1 LSLEQKAKTY
11 PEIYNHATLR
21 LKKWVSLE
29 DVQELEAEN
38 ALINQHNI
46 DVEKENVVLAK
57 KILEAKKDLGK
68 WKHFWNEE
76 AVKIEKANEI
86 LEKWCKDCKLDNL
99 SVCENDCGIHDLRV
113 IFSPKKETE
122 GTK

>member
-1 LSLEQKAKTY
+1 MSLEQKAKTY

-57 KILEAKKDLGK
+57 KLLEAKKDLG
-68 WKHFWNEE
+68 EE
-76 AVKIEKANEI
+76 KEFLTPSLKR
-86 LEKWCKDCKLDNL
+86 
-99 SVCENDCGIHDLRV
+99 LRMYLTM
-113 IFSPKKETE
+113 KETE